1 MATLAERV
9 RARVFDVPDFPKPG
23 ILFKD
28 ITPVVEDAALMRDVI
43 AYWADAFRS
52 QGVTHVAGIE
62 SRGFLFATP
71 LAMALDVPMVV
82 VRKPGKLPRP
92 TRKIVFDLEYGQD
105 ELHMHED
112 ALEEGA
118 RVLIV
123 DDLLA
128 TGGTAAAAAAL
139 VEACGATVHSF
150 LFLVELAFLNGR
162 HTLAPHSVSSLD
174 IYA

>member
-1 MATLAERV
+1 MATLTERV

-28 ITPVVEDAALMRDVI
+28 ITPVLEDAALMRDLI
-43 AYWADAFRS
+43 AHWAEQFRD
-52 QGVTHVAGIE
+52 QGVTHIAGIE

-71 LAMALDVPMVV
+71 LAMALGVPMVV

-92 TRKIVFDLEYGQD
+92 TRKVVFDLEYGQD

-112 ALEEGA
+112 ALDKDA

-128 TGGTAAAAAAL
+128 TGGTAAAAAQL
-139 VEACGATVHSF
+139 VQECGATVHSY

-162 HTLAPHSVSSLD
+162 VALAPHAVSSLD
-174 IYA
+174 IYE